1 MVNNARLA
9 IQLLFPHICQCAI
22 TCTWSGKQRYYSLL
36 LSPAC
41 LYSWIHGIA
50 HAMPIHLAAC
60 SPKRLAQRLRKYNSR
75 GLDVDLAEI
84 QDLETNGAENKFS
97 NRIVKSFCHMQ
108 HTCHSCGWQITVKN
122 SLLSE
127 VTFKPCQDGEFCK
140 NRTQASLPVVFYAC
154 GNIKSYKQLAY
165 ASDEIPWL
173 LRGLAS
179 RYAFHVTFPTL
190 PPVCSTQVM
199 PQ

>member
-1 MVNNARLA
+1 
-9 IQLLFPHICQCAI
+9 
-22 TCTWSGKQRYYSLL
+22 
-36 LSPAC
+36 
-41 LYSWIHGIA
+41 
-50 HAMPIHLAAC
+50 
-60 SPKRLAQRLRKYNSR
+60 
-75 GLDVDLAEI
+75 
-84 QDLETNGAENKFS
+84 
-97 NRIVKSFCHMQ
+97 MQ
-108 HTCHSCGWQITVKN
+108 HTCHSCSWQITVKN

-127 VTFKPCQDGEFCK
+127 VTFKPCQDCEFCK
-140 NRTQASLPVVFYAC
+140 NRTQASLPAVFYAC

-199 PQ
+199 PQWLRQRLSSEFIDIVKEMRSLL

>member
-9 IQLLFPHICQCAI
+9 IQLFFPHICQCAI

-41 LYSWIHGIA
+41 LYSWIQ
-50 HAMPIHLAAC
+50 L
-60 SPKRLAQRLRKYNSR
+60 
-75 GLDVDLAEI
+75 
-84 QDLETNGAENKFS
+84 S